1 MKALDDLSIITI
13 DHLEEESMEL
23 FSSTYFSY
31 NALEESKAVRE
42 DLAYLTRCLKKI
54 RQYQRDKS
62 VILDFN
68 RTEIDQDT
76 IVIEDNPDADTT
88 GVEPHVRKL
97 KTKKSA
103 PTKEKGKSKKKV
115 RGMRME
121 AKEERKRKEEVD
133 DERLNQFE
141 GKLSNTEGEIT
152 QEEQEEVQGSLRRSA
167 GEKAV
172 ILESYKD
179 KAHRRVLHQNVKYAA
194 MYQDMLPYQSEIANR
209 TNKTSTAM
217 SLITDRVGRYPDK
230 RGAGYEPERESPC
243 RIAIAPSQEYFD
255 AYVDDL
261 IKNRKKYIVT
271 QDFVKVDR
279 DIMGERKTSLKN
291 FVMSTKKRKEAA
303 LMKENQEALL
313 NPKKMK
319 NSPCNKDRLQLQ
331 STAPMDYTNEDMF

>member
-115 RGMRME
+115 RSMRME

-133 DERLNQFE
+133 DERLIKFD

-152 QEEQEEVQGSLRRSA
+152 QEEQEEVQGSLRRNA
-167 GEKAV
+167 GERAV

-179 KAHRRVLHQNVKYAA
+179 QVHQRVLHQNVKFATL
-194 MYQDMLPYQSEIANR
+194 YQNMLPYQSEIANR
-209 TNKTSTAM
+209 TNATSTAM

-230 RGAGYEPERESPC
+230 RGAGYEPVRESPC

-271 QDFVKVDR
+271 QDFVKVDL
-279 DIMGERKTSLKN
+279 DIMGKRKMSLNN
-291 FVMSTKKRKEAA
+291 FLKSHKKRKEAA
-303 LMKENQEALL
+303 LMKENRKALS

-319 NSPCNKDRLQLQ
+319 SSPTNKDRLQ
-331 STAPMDYTNEDMF
+331 STAPTDYTNEDMF

>member
-76 IVIEDNPDADTT
+76 IVVEDNPDADTT

-97 KTKKSA
+97 KTKRSA

-133 DERLNQFE
+133 DERLHKFD

-152 QEEQEEVQGSLRRSA
+152 QEEQEEVQGSLRRNA
-167 GEKAV
+167 GERAV

-179 KAHRRVLHQNVKYAA
+179 QVHRRVLHQNVKFATL
-194 MYQDMLPYQSEIANR
+194 YQNMLPYQSEIANR
-209 TNKTSTAM
+209 TNATSTAM

-230 RGAGYEPERESPC
+230 RGAGYEPVRESPC

-271 QDFVKVDR
+271 QDFVKVDL
-279 DIMGERKTSLKN
+279 DIMGKRKMSLNN
-291 FVMSTKKRKEAA
+291 FLKSHKKRKEAA
-303 LMKENQEALL
+303 LMTENRKALS

-319 NSPCNKDRLQLQ
+319 SSPTNKDRLQ
-331 STAPMDYTNEDMF
+331 STAPTDYTNEDMF

>member
-13 DHLEEESMEL
+13 DHLEEESIKL

-76 IVIEDNPDADTT
+76 IVVEDNPDADTT

-97 KTKKSA
+97 KTKRSA
-103 PTKEKGKSKKKV
+103 PTKEKGKNKKKV
-115 RGMRME
+115 RSMRME

-152 QEEQEEVQGSLRRSA
+152 QEEQEEVQGSLRRNA
-167 GEKAV
+167 GERAV

-179 KAHRRVLHQNVKYAA
+179 QVHRRVLHQNVKFAA
-194 MYQDMLPYQSEIANR
+194 LYQNMLPYQSEIANR
-209 TNKTSTAM
+209 TNATSTAM

-230 RGAGYEPERESPC
+230 RGAGYEPVRESPC

-271 QDFVKVDR
+271 QDFVKVDL
-279 DIMGERKTSLKN
+279 DIMGKRKMSLNN
-291 FVMSTKKRKEAA
+291 FLKSHKKRKEAA
-303 LMKENQEALL
+303 LMKENRKALS

-319 NSPCNKDRLQLQ
+319 SSPTNKDRLQ
-331 STAPMDYTNEDMF
+331 STAPTDYTNEDMF

>member
-152 QEEQEEVQGSLRRSA
+152 QEEQEEVQGSLRRNA
-167 GEKAV
+167 GERAV

-179 KAHRRVLHQNVKYAA
+179 QVHRRVLHQNVKFATL
-194 MYQDMLPYQSEIANR
+194 YQNMLPYQSEIANR
-209 TNKTSTAM
+209 TNATSTAM

-271 QDFVKVDR
+271 QDFVKVDL
-279 DIMGERKTSLKN
+279 DIMGKRKMSLNN
-291 FVMSTKKRKEAA
+291 FLKSHKKRKEAA
-303 LMKENQEALL
+303 LMKENRKALS

-319 NSPCNKDRLQLQ
+319 SSPTNKDRLQ
-331 STAPMDYTNEDMF
+331 STAPTDYTNEDMF